1 MSTATK
7 IGIIAV
13 ALASAGVA
21 AFAAN
26 TMENDAAALANAKI
40 SLSQAIASAEQHTGG
55 KAVHAEFE
63 HTRAGWAYEV
73 ETVNGAKVVD
83 VTVDAATGT
92 VVAAVDD
99 KMDRNEKKE
108 DREEHDERD

>member
-26 TMENDAAALANAKI
+26 TMENDATALANAKI

-55 KAVHAEFE
+55 KAVHAEF
-63 HTRAGWAYEV
+63 
-73 ETVNGAKVVD
+73 
-83 VTVDAATGT
+83 
-92 VVAAVDD
+92 
-99 KMDRNEKKE
+99 
-108 DREEHDERD
+108 